1 MYRTPGIPS
10 TGRRR
15 RSQRTSIQFPVLTS
29 VIAQPQHN
37 DIFPLLDFKEISVCL
52 QGCDFTASEELL
64 NRPTTQYIQSLFE
77 QILDSFLGISTHNLG
92 PALSAAAET
101 AGVNQ
106 SAADFGG
113 STSDIQ
119 VDARMTLVLQRSIY
133 RFMVDCG
140 IDDFSIMDIV
150 KPEPQRLRRLLSAVV
165 NFARFREE
173 HMGDCEDLVQRSE
186 QSAEHFRA
194 LMSDHE
200 DLTAK
205 VDELERVSKNSQE
218 KVKLMETHNSEVE
231 GELRQLKKVQ
241 EQLTLEHG
249 LYKQE
254 KARLVSKLED
264 QSFLIVEGRKENDKI
279 RPYIVESPEILH
291 KINSDMAA
299 SLSADKAA
307 LETAEHRARALEVSI
322 ESLRNIEADMRK
334 CIKVTEECEAELQ
347 REEEAVR
354 KLMRLQEVYEQ
365 RKLDSQE
372 LDRRLQ
378 QLERQIVSAE
388 DRIERARNQAEQ
400 KRKAAQQKMSDL
412 RDTFATLQAERS
424 VHDQDMDKK
433 RSYIALTEQKMAD
446 MRQDLENEMRAV
458 SAESEKLQAHINVYL
473 NDMEQRVIV
482 ST

>member
-1 MYRTPGIPS
+1 M
-10 TGRRR
+10 
-15 RSQRTSIQFPVLTS
+15 
-29 VIAQPQHN
+29 
-37 DIFPLLDFKEISVCL
+37 
-52 QGCDFTASEELL
+52 
-64 NRPTTQYIQSLFE
+64 
-77 QILDSFLGISTHNLG
+77 GISTHNLG
-92 PALSAAAET
+92 PALQAAAET
-101 AGVNQ
+101 AGVNM

-113 STSDIQ
+113 STADIQ

-186 QSAEHFRA
+186 QNAENFRN
-194 LMSDHE
+194 LMGEHE
-200 DLTAK
+200 DLLQK
-205 VDELERVSKNSQE
+205 VSDLEQASENSQE
-218 KVKLMETHNSEVE
+218 RVKEMEAHNTQVE

-249 LYKQE
+249 SYKQE
-254 KARLVSKLED
+254 KTRLVSKLED

-291 KINSDMAA
+291 KINNDLSA
-299 SLSADKAA
+299 SLAADRSA
-307 LETAEHRARALEVSI
+307 LETTERRARLLEISAESFRSI
-322 ESLRNIEADMRK
+322 EHELRS
-334 CIKVTEECEAELQ
+334 CIKVIEECDIELSRKDEAIKKQ
-347 REEEAVR
+347 T
-354 KLMRLQEVYEQ
+354 RLQELYEQ

-388 DRIERARNQAEQ
+388 ERIERARNQAES

-412 RDTFATLQAERS
+412 RDTFSTLQAERS

-433 RSYIALTEQKMAD
+433 RSYIASTEQMMAD
-446 MRQDLENEMRAV
+446 LRQDLELEMRAV
-458 SAESEKLQAHINVYL
+458 GVESEKLQAHINVYL
-473 NDMEQRVIV
+473 NDMEQRVTV
-482 ST
+482 SI

>member
-1 MYRTPGIPS
+1 MKSG
-10 TGRRR
+10 
-15 RSQRTSIQFPVLTS
+15 S
-29 VIAQPQHN
+29 VRVCLCSNDLAQPQYN

-92 PALSAAAET
+92 PALAAAAER

-106 SAADFGG
+106 SALDFGG
-113 STSDIQ
+113 SATDIQ
-119 VDARMTLVLQRSIY
+119 ADARMTLVLQRSIY

-173 HMGDCEDLVQRSE
+173 HMGDCEDLVLKSE
-186 QSAEHFRA
+186 RDAAEFRDI
-194 LMSDHE
+194 MDEHE
-200 DLTAK
+200 KLTAK
-205 VDELERVSKNSQE
+205 VAELEQESQNSQE
-218 KVKLMETHNSEVE
+218 RIKEMEAHNTAVEV
-231 GELRQLKKVQ
+231 ELRQLKKVQ

-249 LYKQE
+249 SYKQE

-291 KINSDMAA
+291 KINSDMSA
-299 SLSADKAA
+299 SLASDKAA
-307 LETAEHRARALEVSI
+307 LEAAEHRARALEISVESFRSI
-322 ESLRNIEADMRK
+322 ENDVRK
-334 CIKVTEECEAELQ
+334 CIKVVEECEVELQ
-347 REEEAVR
+347 REDEAMK
-354 KLMRLQEVYEQ
+354 KLMRLQELYEQ

-372 LDRRLQ
+372 LDRRIQ
-378 QLERQIVSAE
+378 QLERQVASAE
-388 DRIERARNQAEQ
+388 ERIERARNQADQ

-433 RSYIALTEQKMAD
+433 RSYINMTEQKVCIFHATIEFS
-446 MRQDLENEMRAV
+446 RQVLTD
-458 SAESEKLQAHINVYL
+458 
-473 NDMEQRVIV
+473 
-482 ST
+482 